1 MDLFNLRRDFTL
13 RTLDERDVL
22 PNPMEMLQL
31 WLSNAIEAKALEP
44 NAMTLSTVSAE
55 GKPSSR
61 VLLLKEVKPEG
72 LVFFSNYMSR
82 KGEQMEANKYVAL
95 NFIWHELERQVRVEG
110 VVRRLSEEE
119 SNAYFQ
125 MRPRD
130 SRIGAWA
137 SPQSQIIPDRQ
148 YLEVEVEKY
157 LSLFEDKEIPKPPFW
172 GGYIVIPTLFEF
184 WQGRKNRLHDRIQ
197 YLKEERG
204 WKISRLAP

>member
-1 MDLFNLRRDFTL
+1 MDLFDIRRDFSLKTL
-13 RTLDERDVL
+13 EEKDALL
-22 PNPMEMLQL
+22 NPMEMLQL
-31 WLSNAIEAKALEP
+31 WVNNAIDAKALEP
-44 NAMTLSTVSAE
+44 NAMTLSTVSVE

-61 VLLLKEVKPEG
+61 VLLLKELRAEG
-72 LVFFSNYMSR
+72 LVFFSNYISR
-82 KGEQMEANKYVAL
+82 KGEQLAANKYVAI

-110 VVRRLSEEE
+110 VTRRLSEEE

-148 YLEVEVEKY
+148 YLDNEVEKY
-157 LSLFEDKEIPKPPFW
+157 LALFEDKEIPKPPFW
-172 GGYIVIPTLFEF
+172 GGYLVIPTLFEF

-197 YLKEERG
+197 YLKEDHR
-204 WKISRLAP
+204 WMISRLAP